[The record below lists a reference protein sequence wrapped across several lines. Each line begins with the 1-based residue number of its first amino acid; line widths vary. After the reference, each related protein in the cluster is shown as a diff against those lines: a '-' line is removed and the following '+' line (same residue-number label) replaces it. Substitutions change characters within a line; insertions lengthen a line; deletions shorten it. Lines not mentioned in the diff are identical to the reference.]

1 MPWKGII
8 LKRYIVYNIVY
19 FHNKL
24 RTYIFVHTQI
34 EEENTEFFPLRAAKC
49 INDSEIE
56 KHITD
61 CEYNNA
67 LDAQMQNEQT
77 TRI

>member
-8 LKRYIVYNIVY
+8 IKRYIIYNIVY
-19 FHNKL
+19 FHNKV

-56 KHITD
+56 TD
-61 CEYNNA
+61 REYNNA
-67 LDAQMQNEQT
+67 LDAQMQNEQI

>member
-1 MPWKGII
+1 M
-8 LKRYIVYNIVY
+8 YVY
-19 FHNKL
+19 L
-24 RTYIFVHTQI
+24 VHTQI

-49 INDSEIE
+49 INDPEIE

-61 CEYNNA
+61 REYNNA

>member
-1 MPWKGII
+1 M
-8 LKRYIVYNIVY
+8 YVY
-19 FHNKL
+19 L
-24 RTYIFVHTQI
+24 VHTQI
-34 EEENTEFFPLRAAKC
+34 EEENTEFFPLRATKC
-49 INDSEIE
+49 INDPEIE

-61 CEYNNA
+61 REYNNA